1 MSPTPPLALVPV
13 RDPGRG
19 KSRLA
24 GVLGVEARAALTGA
38 MLADVVTALHGAG
51 MQRIVV
57 LAGGSVAAS
66 AATALGVDVLLDPPG
81 EHGLNA
87 ALATAARRIRAHA
100 SLVVPADLPLLTPD
114 DVTELVGT
122 AGEVVVAATQDGG
135 TGGLL
140 RRPAAGVPHGTSW
153 RHDRRASPPSG
164 PTSRGSPSTWTSPT
178 TSSASQGT
186 RRSVT
191 SPRTCCATSAPPAP
205 PDTAC
210 RGLGPNLPSAHL
222 VPT

>member
-19 KSRLA
+19 KTRLS
-24 GVLGVEARAALTGA
+24 GVLGPAARSALTGA
-38 MLADVVTALHGAG
+38 MLADVVHALQGAG

-57 LAGGSVAAS
+57 LAGGPVASS

-87 ALATAARRIRAHA
+87 ALQAASRRIRANA
-100 SLVVPADLPLLTPD
+100 SIIVPADLPLLTPD
-114 DVTELVGT
+114 DVTQLVNT

-140 RRPAAGVPHGTSW
+140 RRPAWVIEPVYGGRSAARHLLAARQAGYSAE
-153 RHDRRASPPSG
+153 RADIPG
-164 PTSRGSPSTWTSPT
+164 FAVDVDDEDDLRLVAGD
-178 TSSASQGT
+178 
-186 RRSVT
+186 
-191 SPRTCCATSAPPAP
+191 PA
-205 PDTAC
+205 
-210 RGLGPNLPSAHL
+210 LGPVTARVLRDIGAANTA
-222 VPT
+222 

>member
-19 KSRLA
+19 KSRLS
-24 GVLGVEARAALTGA
+24 GVLGRDARAALTGA
-38 MLADVVTALHGAG
+38 MLADVVSALHGAG

-57 LAGGSVAAS
+57 LAGGPVAAS

-87 ALATAARRIRAHA
+87 ALSAAARRIRASA
-100 SLVVPADLPLLTPD
+100 SLVVPADLPLLTPE
-114 DVTELVGT
+114 DVTDLVGT

-140 RRPAAGVPHGTSW
+140 RRPAWVIDPVYGGRSAARHLLAARQAGFTAE
-153 RHDRRASPPSG
+153 RADIPGFAVDVDDPDDLQLVAQHPLLG
-164 PTSRGSPSTWTSPT
+164 QVTAHVLRDLGAVST
-178 TSSASQGT
+178 A
-186 RRSVT
+186 
-191 SPRTCCATSAPPAP
+191 
-205 PDTAC
+205 
-210 RGLGPNLPSAHL
+210 
-222 VPT
+222 

>member
-1 MSPTPPLALVPV
+1 MSPTPPLVLVPV

-19 KSRLA
+19 KTRLSSA
-24 GVLGVEARAALTGA
+24 LGRDARAALTGA
-38 MLADVVTALHGAG
+38 MLADVVGALHGAG

-57 LAGGSVAAS
+57 LAGGPVAAS

-87 ALATAARRIRAHA
+87 ALSAASRRIRANA
-100 SLVVPADLPLLTPD
+100 SMVVPADLPLLTPD

-140 RRPAAGVPHGTSW
+140 RRPAWVIDPVYGGRSAARHLLAARQAGYTAE
-153 RHDRRASPPSG
+153 RADIAGFTVDVDDPDDLQHVATHPALG
-164 PTSRGSPSTWTSPT
+164 QVTAHVLRDLGAAST
-178 TSSASQGT
+178 A
-186 RRSVT
+186 
-191 SPRTCCATSAPPAP
+191 
-205 PDTAC
+205 
-210 RGLGPNLPSAHL
+210 
-222 VPT
+222 